1 VDSGSEIIAWIAGS
15 ASGGRA
21 RSVTCFSTTVT
32 PSATAAAPAAA
43 TAVVGNRRRQA
54 SQQPPAIA
62 KSGHLTH
69 HADAITKS
77 TVRGPQWMPW
87 SHSSA
92 AASSWAS

>member
-1 VDSGSEIIAWIAGS
+1 VESGSEIIAWIAGS
-15 ASGGRA
+15 ARGGRA

-32 PSATAAAPAAA
+32 PSATAAAPVTA

-54 SQQPPAIA
+54 SQQPPATA

-92 AASSWAS
+92 TASSWAS

>member
-1 VDSGSEIIAWIAGS
+1 VESGSWIIAWIAGS
-15 ASGGRA
+15 VSGGRA
-21 RSVTCFSTTVT
+21 RSVTCFSKTVT
-32 PSATAAAPAAA
+32 PSASAAAPVTA
-43 TAVVGNRRRQA
+43 TAVVGSRRRQA